1 MQFPPS
7 TENPCS
13 NTGLFSQLPTKI
25 RLSRPRR
32 KLSSVASGTTIA
44 YSVDNLSLLWDK
56 HIPASLTSSRPPD
69 RLVAIPGSRRF
80 KLARKIVDE
89 STIKVDRPF
98 LVFPLLAE
106 YLRIEFDM
114 SVSSP
119 MVVGVLWERT
129 YKGSLGCL
137 YMERDT
143 DKGVRCRLSL
153 SGKACASVPIELLLH
168 FLKAAS
174 SSSDNV
180 TCSRIDICLDDF
192 TKKLTYENIF
202 AALEAGNHS
211 GFQKS
216 NMIRNFG
223 TRGGWTANLGSR
235 DSEHF
240 VRIYDKWAESKGRID
255 SIRWES
261 EFKHKKA
268 QSIFKALV
276 EASTVDAALK
286 MLKGFTFGRFQ
297 FIEKECKNLDRCGLV
312 GWWYDFRTFV
322 GHEDC
327 EILVQKVVT
336 SIDSSIKWI
345 KYQVEKTLARLCRA
359 FGDCSYDEFMADCL
373 TSGLERLKPIDDKL
387 IADYLNA
394 QGW

>member
-1 MQFPPS
+1 MVSSGTPS
-7 TENPCS
+7 S
-13 NTGLFSQLPTKI
+13 NTGLFSQLPTKV
-25 RLSRPRR
+25 RVLRPRL

-56 HIPASLTSSRPPD
+56 HVPTPLKSFPRST
-69 RLVAIPGSRRF
+69 RLVALPGFRRF
-80 KLARKIVDE
+80 KSPRKSIDE
-89 STIKVDRPF
+89 ATIKVDRPF

-114 SVSSP
+114 TVSSP

-202 AALEAGNHS
+202 VALEAGNHS

-216 NMIRNFG
+216 NIIRNFG
-223 TRGGWTANLGSR
+223 SRGGWTANLGSR
-235 DSEHF
+235 ESEHY
-240 VRIYDKWAESKGRID
+240 VRIYDKFAESKGLVD

-268 QSIFKALV
+268 QAVFKSLA
-276 EASTVDAALK
+276 EASTGEAALK

-297 FIEKECKNLDRCGLV
+297 FIEKESKNLDRCGLID
-312 GWWYDFRTFV
+312 WWYDFRVFV
-322 GHEDC
+322 SHEDC